1 MQEEWLSSLSASLLV
16 LVLGLF
22 VLVVGFNFFEAR
34 RAGLPLRLPRLSS
47 LSRRRPARGPSAA
60 ESAEPGPEAFDDH
73 DETDL
78 PSASPTDVVR
88 EDGQPAAEDA
98 GPADRGS
105 DADAPEASAPPEP
118 PPQEPLD
125 PRFELIVDFSGTAPL
140 SPMVEK
146 LLARFIRV
154 QTKPVRNYLDAQ
166 KGVVQVG
173 MVLATRSGF
182 ASLIEIEEFLD
193 QSERLMLP
201 YGLSRIGPRP
211 DSAQAMARAREV
223 DMLLSRLDGQICFH
237 LKASRLPSWSDVDGL
252 MAALGLEVRGDGHYA
267 RLDAEGVLR
276 YVIMPAD
283 EGLFL
288 SLLLDLPR
296 VAQPAVVLGQ
306 MVEDAQS
313 IAQAFE
319 AELVDDRGM
328 PLLAPAMQMMRA
340 QVGARAE
347 QLQAVGLVPGSLL
360 TCRLFS

>member
-34 RAGLPLRLPRLSS
+34 RAGLPLRVPRLPSFARLRARRARSPGGSS
-47 LSRRRPARGPSAA
+47 EPIDEALNDDDAADLAALSPSGGPSESTRAVSEGEQPDGQA
-60 ESAEPGPEAFDDH
+60 PDADMPDAEVRSESAAN
-73 DETDL
+73 
-78 PSASPTDVVR
+78 
-88 EDGQPAAEDA
+88 
-98 GPADRGS
+98 
-105 DADAPEASAPPEP
+105 
-118 PPQEPLD
+118 EPLD
-125 PRFELIVDFSGTAPL
+125 PRFELIIDFSGTAPL
-140 SPMVEK
+140 SPMVEQ

-154 QTKPVRNYLDAQ
+154 QTKPVRRYLDAQ
-166 KGVVQVG
+166 TGVVQLG

-182 ASLIEIEEFLD
+182 ASLIEIEEFFD

-201 YGLSRIGPRP
+201 YGLSRLGPRP

-267 RLDAEGVLR
+267 RLEAEGGLR

-283 EGLFL
+283 DGLFL

-296 VAQPAVVLGQ
+296 VSQPALVLGQ
-306 MVEDAQS
+306 MVEDAQA

-328 PLLAPAMQMMRA
+328 PLLAPAIQMMRA

-360 TCRLFS
+360 ARRLFS

>member
-16 LVLGLF
+16 LVLGLL
-22 VLVVGFNFFEAR
+22 VWVVGFNFFEAR
-34 RAGLPLRLPRLSS
+34 RAGLPLRLPRLSR
-47 LSRRRPARGPSAA
+47 LSRLRPARERSAA
-60 ESAEPGPEAFDDH
+60 ESSEPLPEAFDDD
-73 DETDL
+73 DETDFG
-78 PSASPTDVVR
+78 SSSPTAVAR
-88 EDGQPAAEDA
+88 EGGQASEDGERSGDH
-98 GPADRGS
+98 GP
-105 DADAPEASAPPEP
+105 DADAPDAEAPSDPS
-118 PPQEPLD
+118 PQEPLD

-154 QTKPVRNYLDAQ
+154 QTKPVRHYLDAQ

-237 LKASRLPSWSDVDGL
+237 LKASRLPSWSDVDGI
-252 MAALGLEVRGDGHYA
+252 MAALGLQVRGDGHYA
-267 RLDAEGVLR
+267 RLDAEGALR

-296 VAQPAVVLGQ
+296 VSQPAVVLGQ
-306 MVEDAQS
+306 MVEDAQA

-360 TCRLFS
+360 ACRLFS

>member
-16 LVLGLF
+16 LVLGLL
-22 VLVVGFNFFEAR
+22 VVVVGFNFFEAR
-34 RAGLPLRLPRLSS
+34 RAGLPLRLPRLPS
-47 LSRRRPARGPSAA
+47 LSRLRTVRERRAA
-60 ESAEPGPEAFDDH
+60 ASSEEMPEAFDD
-73 DETDL
+73 DDDSDIAP
-78 PSASPTDVVR
+78 PSATGVPREGAQAASDDERPLDDSPDHAPDA
-88 EDGQPAAEDA
+88 EAPA
-98 GPADRGS
+98 
-105 DADAPEASAPPEP
+105 EAAR
-118 PPQEPLD
+118 QEPLD

-154 QTKPVRNYLDAQ
+154 QTKPVRHYLDAQ

-237 LKASRLPSWSDVDGL
+237 LKASRLPSWSDVDGI

-267 RLDAEGVLR
+267 RLDAEGALR

-296 VAQPAVVLGQ
+296 VSQPAVVLGQ
-306 MVEDAQS
+306 MVEDAQA

-360 TCRLFS
+360 ACRLFS

>member
-16 LVLGLF
+16 LVLGLL
-22 VLVVGFNFFEAR
+22 VWVVGFNFFEAR
-34 RAGLPLRLPRLSS
+34 RAGLPLRLPRLSG
-47 LSRRRPARGPSAA
+47 LARLRPAREKSAA
-60 ESAEPGPEAFDDH
+60 ESSEPLSEAFDDD
-73 DETDL
+73 DETDFASS
-78 PSASPTDVVR
+78 SATAASR
-88 EDGQPAAEDA
+88 EGGRAA
-98 GPADRGS
+98 ADDEVPGDRAPDS
-105 DADAPEASAPPEP
+105 DAPDAEAPPAP
-118 PPQEPLD
+118 SPQEPLD
-125 PRFELIVDFSGTAPL
+125 PRFELIMDFSGTAPL

-154 QTKPVRNYLDAQ
+154 QTKPVRHYLDAQ

-182 ASLIEIEEFLD
+182 ASLIEIEEFLE

-211 DSAQAMARAREV
+211 DSAQTMARAREV

-296 VAQPAVVLGQ
+296 VTQPAVVLGQ
-306 MVEDAQS
+306 MVEDAQA

-360 TCRLFS
+360 ARRLFS

>member
-16 LVLGLF
+16 LGLGLF
-22 VLVVGFNFFEAR
+22 VLVVAFNFFEAR
-34 RAGLPLRLPRLSS
+34 RAGLPLRLPRLPS
-47 LSRRRPARGPSAA
+47 LSRRRPAAGPSSG
-60 ESAEPGPEAFDDH
+60 ESAESVQEAFEDA
-73 DETDL
+73 EADL
-78 PSASPTDVVR
+78 ASQSATGVSR
-88 EDGQPAAEDA
+88 EAAEPAVEDA
-98 GPADRGS
+98 GS
-105 DADAPEASAPPEP
+105 DAPASASDAAEADHSAEP
-118 PPQEPLD
+118 SVREPLD

-154 QTKPVRNYLDAQ
+154 QTKPVRSYLDAQ
-166 KGVVQVG
+166 TGVVQVG

-201 YGLSRIGPRP
+201 YGLRRIGPRP

-223 DMLLSRLDGQICFH
+223 DMLLGRLDGQICFH
-237 LKASRLPSWSDVDGL
+237 LKASRLPSWSDVDGV

-267 RLDAEGVLR
+267 RLDGDGALR

-296 VAQPAVVLGQ
+296 VHQPAVVLAQ

-328 PLLAPAMQMMRA
+328 PLLAPALQMMGA

-360 TCRLFS
+360 ACRLFS